1 MQKKVVVVLYEYF
14 FPGYKA
20 GGPIQSLV
28 NMVVALQD
36 SFTFKVITTG
46 FDLNETAAYSTISVN
61 EWNTIVLQPQ
71 TEAIQVWYS
80 STSKIEMHQM
90 HQLLTDANPDYI
102 FVNGLFTSFFSQ
114 PLWLLK
120 TGKLHNVRVIVSPR
134 GMLQKGALQVKPLRK
149 KIYLQLFKTAGL
161 FKNIDWHATNASELQ
176 DVYRLMGNNSPVC
189 VAANVPKL
197 PLPSIELPN
206 KINGHLRLVYLSII
220 TPKKNLLLLLQQ
232 LSKLNTPISLTI
244 YGPIKEPVYWEQCLI
259 VINQLPANI
268 TVQYMGDVQPQLV
281 QSTIAQYDA
290 LISLTAGENF
300 GHALYES
307 LSSGRPIIT
316 SYFTPWNELEKQ
328 TAGWNV
334 DINNNENIQLLLQQI
349 AMMDTAEFA
358 MFCKGAWQMSKD
370 YYHQSNFHKNYCT
383 LFSS

>member
-28 NMVVALQD
+28 NMILALQD
-36 SFTFKVITTG
+36 VYEFKVITTA
-46 FDLNETAAYSTISVN
+46 FDLNETVVYSNISIN
-61 EWNTIVLQPQ
+61 QWNTIGLHSQ
-71 TEAIQVWYS
+71 TEPIQVWYS
-80 STSKIEMHQM
+80 STPKIELNKM

-114 PLWLLK
+114 PLRLLK
-120 TGKLHNVRVIVSPR
+120 KGKLTNVQVIVSPR
-134 GMLQKGALQVKPLRK
+134 GMLQKGALQVKPIRK
-149 KIYLQLFKTAGL
+149 KLYLQLFKTAGL
-161 FKNIDWHATNASELQ
+161 FKHINWHATNESEVEDIHTL
-176 DVYRLMGNNSPVC
+176 LGNNAV
-189 VAANVPKL
+189 VHIAANVPKL

-206 KINGHLRLVYLSII
+206 KTKGSLRLIYLSII

-232 LSKLNTPISLTI
+232 LSKLEINISLNI
-244 YGPIKEPVYWEQCLI
+244 YGPIKEPAYWEQCLS
-259 VINQLPANI
+259 VINQLQANI
-268 TVQYMGDVQPQLV
+268 IVRYMGDVQPHLV

-307 LSSGRPIIT
+307 LSCGRPIIT

-349 AMMDTAEFA
+349 AMMDAADFTVY
-358 MFCKGAWQMSKD
+358 CKGAWEIAKD
-370 YYHQSNFHKNYCT
+370 YYHQSNFYKNYCT